1 MNSKKDD
8 ENYYVPKVYPELS
21 STRILTSEFVPGVP
35 IDQLDVD
42 SLPQDER
49 NFLGKHV
56 LKLCIK
62 ERFLKNDFLNLSD
75 QHGNHFY
82 EI

>member
-1 MNSKKDD
+1 MYDFELKKDD

-21 STRILTSEFVPGVP
+21 SKRILTSEFVPGVP

-62 ERFLKNDFLNLSD
+62 ARFHLKKKNVFMA
-75 QHGNHFY
+75 G
-82 EI
+82 